1 MRVGGRITARQRIR
15 REPRVQPQ
23 ERVNSTG
30 KFRGSQFPLRLWRR
44 AAPVRFAHTAGG
56 QITWRLLK
64 VAAVNAYKHNCL
76 ETAKGVAYSMLF
88 SFFPAL
94 TTLAA
99 ILVQARVQAV
109 ARTIS
114 GFLFQV
120 IPPGAEEVLQRFF
133 TVHGQRPNY
142 LLVVAMAAAAWAASG
157 AITSLMGGFHIAY
170 HIPTARTFLKERA
183 IAILLVFTSLLP
195 VFLASGLI
203 VFGERLARRLLPLLP
218 YFQQGDD
225 LSGRLLLAGQTFA
238 YIVAFGASV
247 FVTTLLYYLG
257 PKRKQTFASVFPGA
271 VLATLLWLVATIAV
285 GWYMR
290 HVTNYNVLYGS
301 VGASLALLLWWY
313 VLAVITLF
321 GCEFN
326 AALERALAIHRMVHH
341 IRPPVPAGRY

>member
-1 MRVGGRITARQRIR
+1 MHVRH
-15 REPRVQPQ
+15 
-23 ERVNSTG
+23 
-30 KFRGSQFPLRLWRR
+30 PLLGH
-44 AAPVRFAHTAGG
+44 F
-56 QITWRLLK
+56 TWRLLR
-64 VAAVNAYKHNCL
+64 VAGVNSYKHNCL
-76 ETAKGVAYSMLF
+76 ETAKGVAYSILF
-88 SFFPAL
+88 CFFPAI

-99 ILVQARVQAV
+99 ILVQARVQEV

-120 IPPGAEEVLQRFF
+120 APPGTEEVLQRLF

-142 LLVVAMAAAAWAASG
+142 LLVIAISAAIWAASG

-170 HIPTARTFLKERA
+170 HIPTGRSFLKERI

-218 YFQQGDD
+218 YFQQGAD
-225 LSGRLLLAGQTFA
+225 LSGPLLLAGQTAA
-238 YIVAFGASV
+238 YLVAFAASV
-247 FVTTLLYYLG
+247 LVTTLLYYLG
-257 PKRKQTFASVFPGA
+257 PKRKQTFRAVFPGA

-290 HVTNYNVLYGS
+290 HVTNYNVLYGG

-326 AALERALAIHRMVHH
+326 AALERALAIHKMVHH
-341 IRPPVPAGRY
+341 IRPPVPSGRY

>member
-1 MRVGGRITARQRIR
+1 MRVGGRITARQRIP
-15 REPRVQPQ
+15 REPRVQPPEQ
-23 ERVNSTG
+23 VNSTG

-88 SFFPAL
+88 CFFPAL

-142 LLVVAMAAAAWAASG
+142 LLVVAWAASG

-218 YFQQGDD
+218 YFQQGAD
-225 LSGRLLLAGQTFA
+225 LSGPLLLAGQTAA
-238 YIVAFGASV
+238 YLVAFAASV
-247 FVTTLLYYLG
+247 LVTTLLYYLG
-257 PKRKQTFASVFPGA
+257 PKRKQTFRAVFPG
-271 VLATLLWLVATIAV
+271 
-285 GWYMR
+285 
-290 HVTNYNVLYGS
+290 
-301 VGASLALLLWWY
+301 
-313 VLAVITLF
+313 
-321 GCEFN
+321 
-326 AALERALAIHRMVHH
+326 
-341 IRPPVPAGRY
+341 